1 LRYSR
6 ILKQAVRLI
15 GVVIFI
21 YILLGIDIQ
30 SMLSFALQI
39 PLVYT
44 LVLVLSVLPIMIM
57 KGVRWKIIAEGLDLR
72 LSTQEATEAL
82 CMAQLANLV
91 IPGSLGDLIRVPY
104 MQHRGNQVDRSIIS
118 ILLDAIIGSVIP
130 YTVAILAL
138 AMLLEINISFEAVL
152 VVSIWLVGGY
162 GFYRILRVTLWSK
175 FMKARLE
182 RLMKDGIRGRTFFT
196 LPSMFKTIGSR
207 RIAIT
212 LILSAILFTLS
223 ASQAYLLAI
232 ALKMTIDWT
241 YLAVSLGLTIMMM
254 AIPVTIQGL
263 GIREGVLLFMLT
275 RVNLEP
281 TLIVSFSL
289 MFMLINITPALAGFI
304 MWTKNPFVDIT
315 DQEILDAEVVW
326 PPFSN
331 LEKE

>member
-1 LRYSR
+1 
-6 ILKQAVRLI
+6 
-15 GVVIFI
+15 
-21 YILLGIDIQ
+21 
-30 SMLSFALQI
+30 
-39 PLVYT
+39 
-44 LVLVLSVLPIMIM
+44 
-57 KGVRWKIIAEGLDLR
+57 
-72 LSTQEATEAL
+72 
-82 CMAQLANLV
+82 
-91 IPGSLGDLIRVPY
+91 
-104 MQHRGNQVDRSIIS
+104 
-118 ILLDAIIGSVIP
+118 
-130 YTVAILAL
+130 
-138 AMLLEINISFEAVL
+138 
-152 VVSIWLVGGY
+152 
-162 GFYRILRVTLWSK
+162 
-175 FMKARLE
+175 
-182 RLMKDGIRGRTFFT
+182 
-196 LPSMFKTIGSR
+196 MFKTIGSR